1 MLDLLD
7 REMVLVF
14 IEGAAPILISI
25 IMIMIPLILLTCFL
39 SLVIDT
45 RENNKI
51 DRQIARKHKKK
62 ENLDG
67 ERRERSN

>member
-45 RENNKI
+45 REINKI
-51 DRQIARKHKKK
+51 DRQIAREHKKK